1 MRKKLE
7 RVETFL
13 FVSDINFVNFLSEG
27 SIATSFYLRHDLL
40 TFLHCSNYRTT
51 HVLDKHAVPIV
62 GMSANSDSYSKECS
76 LEAGMNLFL
85 AKPFTMEELQSTL
98 ELFHPR
104 GKVHL
109 KDTRVS
115 SANKELKSE
124 TI

>member
-1 MRKKLE
+1 M
-7 RVETFL
+7 ETFL

-98 ELFHPR
+98 DLFHPR
-104 GKVHL
+104 GKVYL